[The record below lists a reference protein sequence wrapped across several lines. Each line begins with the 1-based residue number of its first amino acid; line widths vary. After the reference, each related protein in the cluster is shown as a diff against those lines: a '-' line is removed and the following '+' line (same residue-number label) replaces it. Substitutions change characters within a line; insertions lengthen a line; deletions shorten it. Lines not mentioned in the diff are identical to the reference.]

1 MNSKIAAYVTVS
13 ILSFGLMGHTLAL
26 AGQERD
32 RLKILDKYKWNLADI
47 YPDDQAW
54 RGAKEQLAKELP
66 QMKMFQGKLG
76 TSAATLA
83 NALDK
88 YFGFDKELSRLYVYA
103 QMLSDQDTRD
113 ATHLGMKQE
122 MIQLAAAEAA
132 EVAFLEPEI
141 LRFEKGRVDKFIRN
155 EPRLKIYRFY
165 LEDIARRS
173 AHTLSAAEEKLL
185 ADMGPLAAA
194 SSSTY
199 GILSNADFPFP
210 SVTLS
215 DGKVVKLD
223 QAAFADLRALPN
235 RSDREKV
242 MSAFFAALGHFSGT
256 FGTTMNGEV
265 QKVLF
270 QSKARKYESALEYSL
285 NGPNIPVS
293 VYMRLID
300 GINKNLPAF
309 HRYLKLRQRILG
321 LDQLHYYDLYAP
333 LVGSVEL
340 TYTPEQA
347 QKLVLEAVAP
357 LGSEYTSTVERA
369 YDSRW
374 IDLFPNEGKRSG
386 AYSEGAA
393 YDVHPYMLINYNGK
407 YTDVSTVA
415 HEMGHTMQ
423 SYFSNKTQ
431 PYPLANYPIFV
442 AEVASTF
449 NETLL
454 INHVLKNTKDD
465 DTRLS
470 LLGNYLENIKSTVF
484 RQAQFA
490 EFELRMYEMAGK
502 GQPITGNALAK
513 LYLDITRKYY
523 GQDQGISIVDDY
535 IANEWSYIPHFY
547 RDFYVFQYATSFAA
561 SMALS
566 EKVIGGD
573 PGATKRYLAF
583 LSAGGSKYPIDL
595 LKDAGVDMTTDE
607 PLNLTIKAMNR
618 VMDEMDAILA
628 RRKGQRPFFD
638 WVHAGYWVPIRTL
651 RSILRG
657 NRQRAQAVY
666 APIE

>member
-1 MNSKIAAYVTVS
+1 MSRKIAACVTIN
-13 ILSFGLMGHTLAL
+13 ILSFGLMGLTLTL
-26 AGQERD
+26 MGQERD

-54 RGAKEQLAKELP
+54 RSAKEQLAKELP

-141 LRFEKGRVDKFIRN
+141 LQFEKGKVDKFIRN

-185 ADMGPLAAA
+185 ADMGPLAGA

-407 YTDVSTVA
+407 YTDVSTLA

-547 RDFYVFQYATSFAA
+547 RDFYVFQYATSFTA

-583 LSAGGSKYPIDL
+583 LGAGGSKYPIDL

-628 RRKGQRPFFD
+628 RRK
-638 WVHAGYWVPIRTL
+638 
-651 RSILRG
+651 
-657 NRQRAQAVY
+657 
-666 APIE
+666 